1 MQKRYGEKSFV
12 ISVNS
17 NYTEWLLSHYGC
29 QIRKLIWILIIKE
42 QFTVTLFMTVSNAIL
57 IKLRIHYKK
66 RNIMEMKTLTTI
78 WSVSVPKCYGDTR
91 FFTNNAFYQQ
101 CLSVA

>member
-1 MQKRYGEKSFV
+1 MVIEPLRLSDQEVDMDIDYKR
-12 ISVNS
+12 
-17 NYTEWLLSHYGC
+17 
-29 QIRKLIWILIIKE
+29 
-42 QFTVTLFMTVSNAIL
+42 TVYCDAVHDMSNAIL

-91 FFTNNAFYQQ
+91 FFIN
-101 CLSVA
+101 SVSVLPKFFIN